1 MTRLLTV
8 FLSALAALGCVSAQA
23 SPNAQTA
30 VDKTREYF
38 NEALALRAQTDEIGT
53 LSCVQYN
60 LNMGPYTK
68 IVPTLER
75 IKGIF
80 DAYKQI
86 VNFQPPL
93 DLSIPE
99 EAAAGNSIV
108 YFLGAA
114 TIEIGGAFD
123 RMTKTGTAN
132 LCNLPTLGTKIK
144 KALQDV
150 KAVSRVSCFTL
161 VPLFSSVF
169 LGSVDNVLTGVP
181 QLLCSRFTCPLRL
194 FILLKHSISED
205 HCSLSRA
212 TLRQP
217 SRFIQALFQF
227 DR

>member
-1 MTRLLTV
+1 MIRLLTV
-8 FLSALAALGCVSAQA
+8 FLSALAAVGCVSAQA

-30 VDKTREYF
+30 VDKTQEYF

-53 LSCVQYN
+53 LSCAQYAV
-60 LNMGPYTK
+60 NMGPYTK

-93 DLSIPE
+93 NLNIPE
-99 EAAAGNSIV
+99 EAAAGNKTV

-114 TIEIGGAFD
+114 TIEIGTAFD

-132 LCNLPTLGTKIK
+132 LCTLPMLGTKIK

-150 KAVSRVSCFTL
+150 KAVSRPFYLSLASFHPTAERNIGGLLFTFESNIEAAIQ
-161 VPLFSSVF
+161 VYSSPIPV
-169 LGSVDNVLTGVP
+169 
-181 QLLCSRFTCPLRL
+181 
-194 FILLKHSISED
+194 
-205 HCSLSRA
+205 
-212 TLRQP
+212 
-217 SRFIQALFQF
+217 
-227 DR
+227 

>member
-8 FLSALAALGCVSAQA
+8 FLSALAAVGCVSAQA

-53 LSCVQYN
+53 LSCVEYA

-93 DLSIPE
+93 NLSIPE
-99 EAAAGNSIV
+99 EAAAGNNIV

-114 TIEIGGAFD
+114 TIEIGEAFD

-132 LCNLPTLGTKIK
+132 LCTLPMLGTKIK

-150 KAVSRVSCFTL
+150 KAVSRPFYLSLASFHLTEAQDIGGS
-161 VPLFSSVF
+161 LFSFES
-169 LGSVDNVLTGVP
+169 N
-181 QLLCSRFTCPLRL
+181 
-194 FILLKHSISED
+194 IE
-205 HCSLSRA
+205 A
-212 TLRQP
+212 A
-217 SRFIQALFQF
+217 IQAYSSPIPV
-227 DR
+227 

>member
-8 FLSALAALGCVSAQA
+8 FLSALAAVGCVSAQA

-38 NEALALRAQTDEIGT
+38 NEALVLRAQTDEIGT
-53 LSCVQYN
+53 LSCVEYA

-75 IKGIF
+75 IKGIL

-93 DLSIPE
+93 NLNIPE
-99 EAAAGNSIV
+99 EAAAGNNIV
-108 YFLGAA
+108 YFLAAA
-114 TIEIGGAFD
+114 TIEIGEAFD

-132 LCNLPTLGTKIK
+132 LCTVPVLGTKIK

-150 KAVSRVSCFTL
+150 KAVSRPFYLSLASFHPTEAQ
-161 VPLFSSVF
+161 SI
-169 LGSVDNVLTGVP
+169 GG
-181 QLLCSRFTCPLRL
+181 LL
-194 FILLKHSISED
+194 
-205 HCSLSRA
+205 LSFESNIEA
-212 TLRQP
+212 A
-217 SRFIQALFQF
+217 IQAYSSPIPV
-227 DR
+227 

>member
-1 MTRLLTV
+1 MPSPSAVTPQAKMTRLLTV
-8 FLSALAALGCVSAQA
+8 FLSALAAVGCVSAQA

-53 LSCVQYN
+53 LSCVEYA

-93 DLSIPE
+93 NLSIPE
-99 EAAAGNSIV
+99 EAAAGNNIV

-114 TIEIGGAFD
+114 TIEIGEAFD

-132 LCNLPTLGTKIK
+132 LCTLPMLGTKIK

-150 KAVSRVSCFTL
+150 KAVSRPFYLSLASFHLTEAQDIGGS
-161 VPLFSSVF
+161 LFSFES
-169 LGSVDNVLTGVP
+169 N
-181 QLLCSRFTCPLRL
+181 
-194 FILLKHSISED
+194 IE
-205 HCSLSRA
+205 A
-212 TLRQP
+212 A
-217 SRFIQALFQF
+217 IQAYSSPIPV
-227 DR
+227 

>member
-150 KAVSRVSCFTL
+150 KAVSRPFYLSLATFHL
-161 VPLFSSVF
+161 AEAQYIGGSLFSFES
-169 LGSVDNVLTGVP
+169 N
-181 QLLCSRFTCPLRL
+181 
-194 FILLKHSISED
+194 IE
-205 HCSLSRA
+205 A
-212 TLRQP
+212 A
-217 SRFIQALFQF
+217 IQVYSSPIPV
-227 DR
+227 